1 MINKTG
7 HLYYIKREKGLIFLY
22 LKSDMNIGNENEL
35 GDDNHYP
42 GKSSLFFLT
51 VSMTLE
57 SYLTEIGLEN
67 W

>member
-1 MINKTG
+1 MI
-7 HLYYIKREKGLIFLY
+7 
-22 LKSDMNIGNENEL
+22 IGNENEL

-51 VSMTLE
+51 VSITLE
-57 SYLTEIGLEN
+57 SYLTEIGLKN

>member
-1 MINKTG
+1 MI
-7 HLYYIKREKGLIFLY
+7 
-22 LKSDMNIGNENEL
+22 IGNENEL

-51 VSMTLE
+51 MSITLE
-57 SYLTEIGLEN
+57 LYLTEIGWEN